1 MLTKY
6 PNLWWSQELSAA
18 FDQEAATSGKP
29 RLLLSAAVAAGI
41 DKIDAGYEVSD
52 IIQ

>member
-1 MLTKY
+1 MSLVISLY
-6 PNLWWSQELSAA
+6 VYQEIATA
-18 FDQEAATSGKP
+18 FEQEAVTSGKP